1 MSQVTWIDCLKRII
15 IMLGEL
21 WMQLFAN
28 KYGIVTSLTVAI
40 TICLFILSVILSCII
55 ASKIPAIGIL
65 FFVSICFIFCGL
77 NFAEP
82 QYVPKFG
89 TQIQKTNM
97 IRCVNQYK
105 KNNLIVN
112 NDSITDNNILSIM
125 QQCTEQDENNKS
137 LQKTKQFQ
145 DALQKLMS

>member
-1 MSQVTWIDCLKRII
+1 
-15 IMLGEL
+15 
-21 WMQLFAN
+21 
-28 KYGIVTSLTVAI
+28 
-40 TICLFILSVILSCII
+40 
-55 ASKIPAIGIL
+55 
-65 FFVSICFIFCGL
+65 
-77 NFAEP
+77 
-82 QYVPKFG
+82 
-89 TQIQKTNM
+89 M